1 MSVWKKGYA
10 FVQHIL
16 SLKIPV
22 YASHAGYFIVLS
34 VFPTLV
40 LLLSLLRYTGLNVN
54 ILVDA
59 LNGFIPAALMG
70 EAKQLI
76 LSTYYNTS
84 GGLVSVSAVTALW
97 SASRG
102 IYGLLNGMNSVYQV
116 QESRGYFRLRGIC
129 FLYTFLFLVVL
140 LLTLILH
147 VFGAA
152 LSRAFSLPGVLHQMF
167 DLRFFLLLFVQVLVF
182 TAMYM
187 VLPNRKNRFFDSL
200 PGGLL
205 AASGWLIFSDLYSV
219 YVEKF
224 AKFSNVY
231 GSVYAVALSMLWL
244 YCCISIVFY
253 GGALNDYLTDHKKS

>member
-1 MSVWKKGYA
+1 M
-10 FVQHIL
+10 QHIL

-102 IYGLLNGMNSVYQV
+102 IYGLLNGMNSVYRV
-116 QESRGYFRLRGIC
+116 QESRGYFRLRGIRR
-129 FLYTFLFLVVL
+129 
-140 LLTLILH
+140 
-147 VFGAA
+147 G
-152 LSRAFSLPGVLHQMF
+152 
-167 DLRFFLLLFVQVLVF
+167 
-182 TAMYM
+182 
-187 VLPNRKNRFFDSL
+187 
-200 PGGLL
+200 
-205 AASGWLIFSDLYSV
+205 
-219 YVEKF
+219 
-224 AKFSNVY
+224 
-231 GSVYAVALSMLWL
+231 
-244 YCCISIVFY
+244 
-253 GGALNDYLTDHKKS
+253 